1 MQEAHSFLGSLALV
15 LCLAAATTV
24 VFQRLRQPVVFGYLL
39 AGMILGPYVPVPLAA
54 DPTTVRTFSELG
66 VIMLMFTLG
75 LEFSLRRV
83 IQIAATSGLT
93 ALAETSMMLGFGY
106 TLGQLMGWSA
116 RESIFLGAIVA
127 ISSTTIIA
135 KAFAEQD
142 IRGRVRDVVFG
153 ILIVEDLIAIFLV
166 AILSTLATGAGPS
179 AGDVAATGLRLAM
192 FLAGLIGVGLLI
204 IPRLVRRIIDLDRP
218 ETTVVACI
226 GICFAA
232 ALLALAFGY
241 SVALGAFIAGSLV
254 AESGQTSLIER
265 LIEPV
270 RDMFVAIFFVSVGM
284 LIDPRVVLDHWGAV
298 AGIAVLV
305 IVGKML
311 AVSVGAFLTGN
322 RLRTALQAGMSLAQI
337 GEFSFIIAAIGVA
350 TGSIR
355 EFIYPVTVA
364 VSALTTLTTPW
375 LIRASEPVA
384 LELDRKLPKPV
395 QTFVAL
401 YGSWMEQL
409 GSARATGRSR
419 VNSLTRMLFID
430 TVLLALLIIGTS
442 LEMQRLI
449 RLFGRWAS
457 VPRQTAIILVV
468 VAALVVAI
476 PLVLGVVRSAR
487 RLAFILAVRAVPRP
501 EGARVDFA
509 AAPRGTL
516 VTTLQIGIVLVIGAP
531 LLAITQ
537 PFLRGF
543 SGLAALA
550 VVVLVLGVAFW
561 RSARNLQGHARAGAE
576 AIVAALSKQMA
587 ESEDPEDLTR
597 TMEHMAVVLPG
608 LGEPVPVRIPPGSPA
623 VDKRLADLNVRG
635 MTGATVL
642 AITRPGAAGDRI
654 YIPTG
659 RERLRVNDVL
669 AVAGSHEAV
678 AAAKM
683 LLAPRGAVTA
693 ERRAPMVTIE
703 PDELG
708 P

>member
-1 MQEAHSFLGSLALV
+1 
-15 LCLAAATTV
+15 
-24 VFQRLRQPVVFGYLL
+24 
-39 AGMILGPYVPVPLAA
+39 
-54 DPTTVRTFSELG
+54 
-66 VIMLMFTLG
+66 
-75 LEFSLRRV
+75 
-83 IQIAATSGLT
+83 
-93 ALAETSMMLGFGY
+93 
-106 TLGQLMGWSA
+106 
-116 RESIFLGAIVA
+116 
-127 ISSTTIIA
+127 
-135 KAFAEQD
+135 
-142 IRGRVRDVVFG
+142 
-153 ILIVEDLIAIFLV
+153 
-166 AILSTLATGAGPS
+166 
-179 AGDVAATGLRLAM
+179 
-192 FLAGLIGVGLLI
+192 
-204 IPRLVRRIIDLDRP
+204 
-218 ETTVVACI
+218 
-226 GICFAA
+226 
-232 ALLALAFGY
+232 
-241 SVALGAFIAGSLV
+241 
-254 AESGQTSLIER
+254 
-265 LIEPV
+265 
-270 RDMFVAIFFVSVGM
+270 
-284 LIDPRVVLDHWGAV
+284 
-298 AGIAVLV
+298 
-305 IVGKML
+305 
-311 AVSVGAFLTGN
+311 
-322 RLRTALQAGMSLAQI
+322 
-337 GEFSFIIAAIGVA
+337 
-350 TGSIR
+350 
-355 EFIYPVTVA
+355 
-364 VSALTTLTTPW
+364 
-375 LIRASEPVA
+375 
-384 LELDRKLPKPV
+384 
-395 QTFVAL
+395 
-401 YGSWMEQL
+401 
-409 GSARATGRSR
+409 
-419 VNSLTRMLFID
+419 MLFID

-457 VPRQTAIILVV
+457 APRQTAIILVV